1 MSYLYILDI
10 NSLLV
15 ITFANIF
22 SHLVG
27 CLSILSM
34 VSFAAWK
41 LLSLIRSHLF
51 IFAFISFALI
61 RQIQKNIIVIYVKE
75 RSGYVLLRVL

>member
-1 MSYLYILDI
+1 MSNLYVLDI

-15 ITFANIF
+15 VTVANIF

-34 VSFAAWK
+34 TFFAAQK

-51 IFAFISFALI
+51 IFAFITFALR
-61 RQIQKNIIVIYVKE
+61 RQIQKNIIAIYVKE
-75 RSGYVLLRVL
+75 CSGYVLLRVL